1 MQMTRSRTAILSGF
15 GLIIS
20 ILIALVL
27 TLLLHINQS
36 TDKLKQLVTLQRA
49 GVLAMEMRQ
58 AAAQRSI
65 VLFRMAMST
74 DPFYRDEQAQKF
86 YDYGKKFL
94 LAREEFERIPMSSEK
109 HESWATTLAN
119 IKLSSRRQTEAVDR
133 FSSDMNF
140 ASNRHQIEEILPIQK
155 QVLTWMGLLLTDTQQ
170 QIEMLTKQ
178 TKDNNN
184 QIFIIMSLFGL
195 IGVVTASGIGLYVL
209 RTTSQS
215 EQSLNTAR
223 EEALSANKA
232 KSQFLANMSH
242 EIRTPMNAIIGL
254 NYLLQKEITNPKQL
268 DQLEKLGKA
277 SNHLLLIIN
286 DILDLSKIESGKFT
300 LTNTD
305 FSLPKLIEYTTGLL
319 AERAAA
325 KGLLMSV
332 EIEPVIPT
340 LLNGDAMRL
349 EQILLNF
356 LSNAI
361 KFSERGTV
369 KIRVK
374 KLAEK
379 YQNILLRIEVED
391 QGIGLKPEQMA
402 RLFQPFIQADE
413 STTRK
418 YGGTGLGLIISKHLA
433 NMMGG
438 EVGVTSIPGQG
449 STFWMTA
456 GISTVTSNQ
465 LPASKEKKLSTE
477 DAMNALVQG
486 YRGAHVLLVEDDKFN
501 QEIAVELLTQAGLR
515 VDVADNGQQAVALV
529 SSGNYALVLMDIQM
543 PIMDGLEATR
553 HIRKLSNASTLP
565 ILAMTANAFDED
577 KQHCIDAGM
586 NDFIS
591 KPVEPEKLYAA
602 LLLWLSKT
610 T

>member
-15 GLIIS
+15 GLIS
-20 ILIALVL
+20 CILITLVL
-27 TLLLHINQS
+27 TQLLYINQS
-36 TDKLKQLVTLQRA
+36 TKKLEQLVTLQRA

-65 VLFRMAMST
+65 VLFRMAMSA
-74 DPFYRDEQAQKF
+74 DPFYRDEQAQEF
-86 YDYGKKFL
+86 YDQGKKFL

-119 IKLSSRRQTEAVDR
+119 IKLSSRMQTEAVDR
-133 FSSDMNF
+133 FSSDMNV
-140 ASNRHQIEEILPIQK
+140 ASNRKQIEEILPIQK

-178 TKDNNN
+178 TKDSNN
-184 QIFIIMSLFGL
+184 QIFMIMSLLGL
-195 IGVVTASGIGLYVL
+195 IGVVTAGGIGLYVL
-209 RTTSQS
+209 RTSSQS
-215 EQSLNTAR
+215 ERSLNAAR

-268 DQLEKLGKA
+268 DQLDKLSKA

-300 LTNTD
+300 LTKAD
-305 FSLPKLIEYTTGLL
+305 FSLPQVIEYTTELL

-325 KGLLMSV
+325 KGLFMSV
-332 EIEPVIPT
+332 EIEPAIPT

-361 KFSERGTV
+361 KFSEHGPI

-391 QGIGLKPEQMA
+391 QGIGLKQEQLA
-402 RLFQPFIQADE
+402 RLFQPFTQADE

-418 YGGTGLGLIISKHLA
+418 YGGTGLGLIICKHLA

-438 EVGVTSIPGQG
+438 EVGLTSIHGQG
-449 STFWMTA
+449 STLWMTA
-456 GISTVTSNQ
+456 SISTVTGNQ
-465 LPASKEKKLSTE
+465 LPANNEKALSAE
-477 DAMNALVQG
+477 EAMNAIVQR
-486 YRGAHVLLVEDDKFN
+486 YRGSRVLLVEDDKFN
-501 QEIAVELLTQAGLR
+501 QEIAVELLGQAGLS

-543 PIMDGLEATR
+543 PVMDGLEATR
-553 HIRKLSNASTLP
+553 RMRKLSNVSTLP

-577 KQHCIDAGM
+577 KLHCIETGM

-591 KPVEPEKLYAA
+591 KPVEPEKLYTT

-610 T
+610 R

>member
-1 MQMTRSRTAILSGF
+1 
-15 GLIIS
+15 
-20 ILIALVL
+20 
-27 TLLLHINQS
+27 
-36 TDKLKQLVTLQRA
+36 
-49 GVLAMEMRQ
+49 
-58 AAAQRSI
+58 
-65 VLFRMAMST
+65 
-74 DPFYRDEQAQKF
+74 
-86 YDYGKKFL
+86 
-94 LAREEFERIPMSSEK
+94 
-109 HESWATTLAN
+109 
-119 IKLSSRRQTEAVDR
+119 
-133 FSSDMNF
+133 MNF

-170 QIEMLTKQ
+170 QIEILTKQ

-209 RTTSQS
+209 RTSSQS
-215 EQSLNTAR
+215 ERSLNSAR
-223 EEALSANKA
+223 DEALSANKA

-254 NYLLQKEITNPKQL
+254 NYLLQNEITNPKQL
-268 DQLEKLGKA
+268 DQLDKLGKA

-305 FSLPKLIEYTTGLL
+305 FSLQQIIEYTTGLL
-319 AERAAA
+319 AERAAE
-325 KGLLMSV
+325 KGLAMKV
-332 EIEPVIPT
+332 EIEPVIPAR
-340 LLNGDAMRL
+340 LNGDAMRL

-361 KFSERGTV
+361 KFSEHGTI

-391 QGIGLKPEQMA
+391 LGIGLKQDQLA
-402 RLFQPFIQADE
+402 KLFQPFTQADE

-456 GISTVTSNQ
+456 SISTVTDNL
-465 LPASKEKKLSTE
+465 LPAGNENRLSTE
-477 DAMNALVQG
+477 EAMNALAQG

-501 QEIAVELLTQAGLR
+501 QEIAVELLNQAGLS

-543 PIMDGLEATR
+543 PVMDGLEATR
-553 HIRKLSNASTLP
+553 RIRKLSNATTLP

-577 KQHCIDAGM
+577 KQHCAEAGM

-610 T
+610 A